1 MSGSIQR
8 FVNLYKFRYE
18 LLKAEMMRTSEY
30 GHILLFHWV
39 QIVHSYALLML
50 MHFLVYGLLK
60 EVLK

>member
-30 GHILLFHWV
+30 GHILLFH
-39 QIVHSYALLML
+39 
-50 MHFLVYGLLK
+50 
-60 EVLK
+60 